1 MKNILSIGILFL
13 FGYSASAQIV
23 VENAS
28 VKKVKR
34 NVEVRFEVHER
45 PEGMHSRQKMVLLPY
60 LYGGRDTLWLAPAR
74 IYGKIRYKRER
85 QEAALNGERHWM
97 LKENEAL
104 WKKDTLCYASTAVY
118 ERWMKRASL
127 GVAYYLEGC
136 GCNCCNGN
144 QSLLNNA
151 EVYTPPVISVTEV
164 APQSRKFEVVE
175 AKKQWSFRDE
185 MRIYF
190 PLSVT
195 VLHLDRYNNRRTLD
209 EIVATIRKINDM
221 DKLRL
226 QGVEITGFASPEGG
240 LEMNT
245 RLGAKRAESLKG
257 YIQEAEPSLKDDDFH
272 LINGVENWE
281 GLRALVEASDM
292 EFREEVLAIL
302 DNERGKANW
311 KTILM
316 KLAGGKPYRYMLDNF
331 YPQLRNACY
340 VSVYYDMLGD
350 KAADAVNT
358 ANGLIRE
365 GKYAEALQILLEYQK
380 DDRAFNSIGVCHMM
394 LENEEEAIGWFERAL
409 LTGHEEARKN
419 LEQLK

>member
-104 WKKDTLCYASTAVY
+104 WKKDTLCYVSTAVY

-136 GCNCCNGN
+136 DCNCCNGN

-240 LEMNT
+240 LELNT

-257 YIQEAEPSLKDDDFH
+257 YIQKAEPSLKDDDFH

-380 DDRAFNSIGVCHMM
+380 DDRTFNSIGVCHMM